1 MLSHNRPI
9 AYAFLLPL
17 LLTGCGSPTA
27 PPVSPSASPT
37 SSPTVTLTCP
47 EPGKAPTPTSYQQRD
62 GNRCEGLEPGNVSAA
77 GAQLKSLIVG
87 NLPQDW
93 SGDSIA
99 LLVPEAKPS
108 DRIELEFPSSGYLI
122 DRFATGFGP
131 DGLRF
136 AQPTTWLKKAQA
148 SGVEPA
154 DLTARAEQEIQNQPV
169 YLPVILGQPRDRT
182 YQFKIKLGNSVLIK
196 RQEIRR
202 QGQNTPLQR
211 IPGPTVEITP
221 DQLLEHTWTPQAA
234 DPAGTYALVITPVSG
249 DPMQFDFQYDPAWF
263 Q

>member
-1 MLSHNRPI
+1 MLSHNRQI
-9 AYAFLLPL
+9 AYALLLPL
-17 LLTGCGSPTA
+17 LLTGCSSPTA

-37 SSPTVTLTCP
+37 ITLTCP
-47 EPGKAPTPTSYQQRD
+47 KPEKAPTPTSYQQRD
-62 GNRCEGLEPGNVSAA
+62 GNRCEGLEPSNVSAA

-87 NLPQDW
+87 NLPKDW
-93 SGDSIA
+93 SGAAIA
-99 LLVPEAKPS
+99 LRVPQAKPG
-108 DRIELEFPSSGYLI
+108 DLIELEFPSSGYLV

-136 AQPTTWLKKAQA
+136 DQPTTWLKKAQN

-154 DLTARAEQEIQNQPV
+154 DLTARAEQQIQNQPV

-182 YQFKIKLGNSVLIK
+182 YQFKIKLGNSVTVQ

-202 QGQNTPLQR
+202 QGQNTPLQSV
-211 IPGPTVEITP
+211 PGPTVEITP
-221 DQLLEHTWTPQAA
+221 AQLLEHTWTPQAT
-234 DPAGTYALVITPVSG
+234 DPAGTYSLVITLANG
-249 DPMQFDFQYDPAWF
+249 DPMQFDFQHDPAWF

>member
-1 MLSHNRPI
+1 MPRPNRHLYNALI
-9 AYAFLLPL
+9 ATL
-17 LLTGCGSPTA
+17 LLSGCGNSAAPPTPSPTG
-27 PPVSPSASPT
+27 
-37 SSPTVTLTCP
+37 SSPAASLPCP
-47 EPGKAPTPTSYQQRD
+47 EKPSEPTSYQQRD
-62 GNRCEGLEPGNVSAA
+62 RNRCEGLQPANASAA

-87 NLPQDW
+87 NLPKDW
-93 SGDSIA
+93 SGVAIA
-99 LLVPEAKPS
+99 LRVPQAKPS

-122 DRFATGFGP
+122 DRFTTGFGP

-136 AQPTTWLKKAQA
+136 DQPTTWLKKAQD

-154 DLTARAEQEIQNQPV
+154 DLTARAEQQIQNQPV

-182 YQFKIKLGNSVLIK
+182 YQFKIKLGNSVTVQ

-202 QGQNTPLQR
+202 QGQNKPLQSV
-211 IPGPTVEITP
+211 PGPSVEITP
-221 DQLLEHTWTPQAA
+221 AQLLEHTWTPQAT
-234 DPAGTYALVITPVSG
+234 DPAGTYSLVITLANG